1 MPPILRFTFSRLLSI
16 PVTLL
21 IITATLYGFVMLT
34 PPETRAM
41 LWFPETNRPMTE
53 EQMQRLIEK
62 IIEQHHLRDPYP
74 MQYADWLSNLIQGK
88 WGYSPTLKEN
98 VLQGLIRRTPVTA
111 ELTIYSI
118 LLFIPLGLLSGVI
131 AGWKQNRAA
140 DHQFRLTAFTAT
152 SIPPFIFA
160 IVLMAIFYVILHWF
174 PPERLGSL
182 LSLDI
187 NAPEWHNFTGLLTID
202 GFLNGR
208 PDISLD
214 AARHLVLPV
223 LTLCLVHWATLGRV
237 TRAAMIEE
245 LQKEYIVA
253 GKARGINNRKLVWRH
268 AFRNT
273 LTPALASSALSAAS
287 LFTGVFVV
295 EIIFNFK
302 GVSNMVVSTVFGP
315 PDAQSILGFAIYS
328 VLIVLVIMFILDII
342 QAIFDPRI
350 REGMVA

>member
-1 MPPILRFTFSRLLSI
+1 MPPILRFIINRLLSI

-41 LWFPETNRPMTE
+41 LYFPQTNRMLTE
-53 EQMQRLIEK
+53 EQVKRLIEN

-74 MQYADWLSNLIQGK
+74 VQYVMWLSSLIKGD
-88 WGYSPTLKEN
+88 WGYSPTLKED
-98 VLQGLIRRTPVTA
+98 VLKGLVRRTPVTA
-111 ELTIYSI
+111 ELTIFSI
-118 LLFIPLGLLSGVI
+118 LLFIPFGLISGVI
-131 AGWKQNRAA
+131 AGWKQNRIA

-152 SIPPFIFA
+152 SLPPFIFA
-160 IVLMAIFYVILHWF
+160 IVFMAIFYVMLHWF
-174 PPERLGSL
+174 PPERLSPL

-187 NAPEWHNFTGLLTID
+187 TAPEWHNFTGLLTID

-245 LQKEYIVA
+245 FQKEYIVA
-253 GKARGINNRKLVWRH
+253 GKARGINNKRLVWRH
-268 AFRNT
+268 AFRNA
-273 LTPALASSALSAAS
+273 LTPALASSGLSAAS

-295 EIIFNFK
+295 EVIYNFK
-302 GVSNMVVSTVFGP
+302 GVSNMVLSTVFGP

-328 VLIVLVIMFILDII
+328 VMIVLVIMFILDII
-342 QAIFDPRI
+342 QAVFDPRI
-350 REGMVA
+350 REGIIS